1 MANKIKY
8 GLSQVY
14 YAKVTAEGAD
24 GALTYGTP
32 VALPGAVNL
41 SMDAEGDTSQF
52 YADNIVYWTG
62 TANNGYSGNLE
73 LASIPD
79 SFRTDILGEEADT
92 NGVAFEKS
100 DAKTVEFAL
109 LFQFEGDAN
118 AVRHCLYRCTAK
130 RSSVAGAT
138 SEASI
143 SPQTET
149 LELTAMARINDK
161 LVKSRCD
168 ETTAAAQYAAWY
180 TQVYEPAE

>member
-8 GLSQVY
+8 GLSNCY
-14 YAKVTAEGAD
+14 YAVATDD
-24 GALTYGTP
+24 GTGTLTYANP
-32 VALPGAVNL
+32 VRLPGAVNL
-41 SMDAEGDTSQF
+41 QMDAEGDTTPF

-62 TANNGYSGNLE
+62 VANNGYSGSLE
-73 LASIPD
+73 LANIPD
-79 SFRTDILGEEADT
+79 SFRTDVLGETADT

-118 AVRHCLYRCTAK
+118 AVRHCFYRCTAT
-130 RSSVAGAT
+130 RASVAGAT

-149 LELTAMARINDK
+149 LNLTAMARINDK
-161 LVKSRCD
+161 LVKARCD
-168 ETTAAAQYAAWY
+168 ETSAATQYAAWY
-180 TQVYEPAE
+180 TTVYEPVGL